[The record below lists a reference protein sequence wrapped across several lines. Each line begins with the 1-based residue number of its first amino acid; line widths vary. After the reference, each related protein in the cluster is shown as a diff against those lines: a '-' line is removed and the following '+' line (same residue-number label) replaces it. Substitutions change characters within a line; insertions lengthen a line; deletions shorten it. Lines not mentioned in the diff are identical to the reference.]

1 MGVRK
6 GPSQAQFRE
15 LYEAD
20 YQEFALYSGR
30 SAGKSR
36 AVAQYLIFKAF
47 SSNIRILCVREIK
60 ESAKDSVFKDLK
72 DAASDFNLEDAF
84 VFKDRKIICKRTG
97 SDIIYRGVYRNTDS
111 LKSLSGI
118 NICWVEEA
126 QTVSQEALDILL
138 PTIFRNKG
146 AKVIY
151 TYNPRMS
158 TDAVYKRFNSGITPP
173 NSIVKRVDW
182 RQNVYFRDK
191 MKEEMDFAF
200 KYDPEMA
207 MHIWEGELCPSPN
220 DIAVL
225 PQHWL
230 RQSIEA
236 YKKFKPNLGF
246 KYMGLDF
253 ADGGKDKSAIA
264 YRKGP
269 VVHDAFEFESK
280 FISDAV
286 ARADGYAKMHDSA
299 DNRQRVLDLYFDA
312 IGIGAGAKDDF
323 NRIANRYYIAHPHVG
338 SASPNGANK
347 KFTDTMTNGQ
357 FFRNLK
363 AQAWWHLRLRLEN
376 TLRLLDGNSVRL
388 EECFFISDAT
398 MSRDSLEKLIREL
411 GQASYKHEDGKLMV
425 DKAPNAKA
433 SPNMADAVVM
443 AFLFDMKNGLRAR

>member
-1 MGVRK
+1 MGIRK
-6 GPSQAQFRE
+6 CPSQAQFRQ

-84 VFKDRKIICKRTG
+84 VFKDRKITCKRTG
-97 SDIIYRGVYRNTDS
+97 SDIIYRGVYRNADS

-138 PTIFRNKG
+138 PTIFRNKD
-146 AKVIY
+146 AQVIY
-151 TYNPRMS
+151 TYNPRIS

-220 DIAVL
+220 DIAVIPLAWLRKCVDAHLKLKLDLPLGHARHFLSRVPYRPGLQILCPVHMPSL
-225 PQHWL
+225 PQL
-230 RQSIEA
+230 VISQPSRT
-236 YKKFKPNLGF
+236 
-246 KYMGLDF
+246 
-253 ADGGKDKSAIA
+253 
-264 YRKGP
+264 
-269 VVHDAFEFESK
+269 
-280 FISDAV
+280 SDA
-286 ARADGYAKMHDSA
+286 DT
-299 DNRQRVLDLYFDA
+299 
-312 IGIGAGAKDDF
+312 
-323 NRIANRYYIAHPHVG
+323 PP
-338 SASPNGANK
+338 SPA
-347 KFTDTMTNGQ
+347 M
-357 FFRNLK
+357 
-363 AQAWWHLRLRLEN
+363 
-376 TLRLLDGNSVRL
+376 
-388 EECFFISDAT
+388 
-398 MSRDSLEKLIREL
+398 
-411 GQASYKHEDGKLMV
+411 
-425 DKAPNAKA
+425 
-433 SPNMADAVVM
+433 
-443 AFLFDMKNGLRAR
+443 

>member
-1 MGVRK
+1 M
-6 GPSQAQFRE
+6 
-15 LYEAD
+15 
-20 YQEFALYSGR
+20 
-30 SAGKSR
+30 
-36 AVAQYLIFKAF
+36 
-47 SSNIRILCVREIK
+47 
-60 ESAKDSVFKDLK
+60 
-72 DAASDFNLEDAF
+72 
-84 VFKDRKIICKRTG
+84 
-97 SDIIYRGVYRNTDS
+97 
-111 LKSLSGI
+111 
-118 NICWVEEA
+118 
-126 QTVSQEALDILL
+126 
-138 PTIFRNKG
+138 PTILRNKD

-151 TYNPRMS
+151 TYNLHS
-158 TDAVYKRFNSGITPP
+158 SDDAIYQRFNGEHQPP
-173 NSIVKRVDW
+173 NSKVLRVDW
-182 RQNVYFRDK
+182 RDNPYFSEK
-191 MKEEMDFAF
+191 MKRQMAFA
-200 KYDPEMA
+200 KKHDPEMA